1 MWENMAKV
9 NKDLL
14 EDIMR
19 HIGVL
24 IFKLDEMDDK
34 IDRLMSMEHINATND
49 FIRQSIHRSNSMHTN
64 ISRLDEMIK
73 EFKGLV
79 AIVRPEVKKSGWHGE
94 EIKTQ
99 PRIQQ
104 IEYKELEN

>member
-1 MWENMAKV
+1 MAKV

-19 HIGVL
+19 HIGIL
-24 IFKLDEMDDK
+24 IFKLDEMDAK
-34 IDRLMSMEHINATND
+34 IDGMMSMEHINIAKNMMD
-49 FIRQSIHRSNSMHTN
+49 QSNMSISSMGEK
-64 ISRLDEMIK
+64 IMRIDDMLK

-79 AIVRPEVKKSGWHGE
+79 AIVRPEVKKSGWYGE

-99 PRIQQ
+99 PRIRE
-104 IEYKELEN
+104 IEHKDIEIK